1 METVY
6 PARTVVCFSSMFTG
20 TYSFEHGIKSNMVWK
35 HGVNVESI
43 FDSLRKVDKTGKML
57 AVAHLVD
64 AFGDDVETFTAVMKN
79 DVVDSKIME
88 KARKIM

>member
-1 METVY
+1 M
-6 PARTVVCFSSMFTG
+6 
-20 TYSFEHGIKSNMVWK
+20 
-35 HGVNVESI
+35 
-43 FDSLRKVDKTGKML
+43 DKTGKML

-88 KARKIM
+88 KARKIMDEQDPDLFIVQLISTDQTGHSRRTI